1 MEYDI
6 SNLTYPIRYTFKG
19 DKIILKNYVIEV
31 DNNRLVNEYLKNYTQ
46 KGKKKMASCE
56 KDKEIIIRHIETDY
70 IISKQLSID
79 AVYLI
84 YALQYKTKFLNWG
97 SVTEELIKIFEEEV
111 EEDEYNALRNLVLYL
126 KYYWQYEEQISKIV
140 IREKQQDFRIVIGY
154 DSYFLALD
162 IMDGELQYAYDNC
175 MFYLPFRLL
184 SKIWKVYCSYVNF

>member
-140 IREKQQDFRIVIGY
+140 IREKQQDSRIVIGY